1 MVMEDE
7 LPYSALYKLARE
19 LHHHHRNARKMMQ
32 ITLTHMG
39 EMVGVHHGCLLTF
52 DKGNAIRSAYVLSA
66 DDWVIDG
73 TELWETLLA
82 VGVVGFVYQS
92 QRTIVIRNLATDP
105 RWPELPSLLR
115 EGSAIGIPLMR
126 DDEVFGVILVLHPE
140 VDYFNDKRASILEEI
155 ATLTAGALGSALDSE
170 DIPSPQSNIA
180 SLLETGIVPM
190 LLTDLS
196 GMILEMNHM
205 AANMLSYDVHD
216 LQRQSITTIH
226 DLNIHTIGEVGLG
239 GMQPHEEM
247 MFRTTALAADGQ
259 SVPVLVRLR
268 RLEINGRAIIEWIEQ
283 DITPQMEL
291 EQLRRDLTAMVY
303 HDLRGPLQAIR
314 GSIQRLAEVLA
325 NHENPAV
332 RTLLHIGV
340 QSTRQLR
347 RMIDSLLDV
356 QRLEEGN
363 AILNRSSVEM
373 RVILVDAIQLIQP
386 LAMDA
391 KQRIRYK
398 FEDNLPVIDADND
411 MVLRVILNLLENAIK
426 YTPDGGTIM
435 LGAELQDDRVQVTVT
450 DSGPG
455 IPEEMRD
462 KIFDKFNRVKYRN
475 APQGL
480 GLGLAFC
487 RLAVQA
493 HGGEIWVES
502 QEGNGSTFCFTL
514 PIEVSPANHAFEAL
528 VTA

>member
-1 MVMEDE
+1 
-7 LPYSALYKLARE
+7 
-19 LHHHHRNARKMMQ
+19 MMQ
-32 ITLTHMG
+32 LALIHTG
-39 EMVGVHHGCLLTF
+39 EMAGVHHGCLLTF
-52 DKGNAIRSAYVLSA
+52 DGGNAIRSAYVLSA
-66 DDWVIDG
+66 DDWVTDG

-82 VGVVGFVYQS
+82 VGLVGFVYQS
-92 QRTIVIRNLATDP
+92 QRTIIIRSLATDP
-105 RWPELPSLLR
+105 RWPESPSLPR
-115 EGSAIGIPLMR
+115 EGSAIGIPMMR
-126 DDEVFGVILVLHPE
+126 DDEVFGVMMLLHPE
-140 VDYFNDKRASILEEI
+140 VEYFDEKRCEVLEEI
-155 ATLTAGALGSALDSE
+155 AELTAGALSNALDYEAAHTQKSDSE
-170 DIPSPQSNIA
+170 T
-180 SLLETGIVPM
+180 LLSTGIVPM

-196 GMILEMNHM
+196 GTILEMNRM
-205 AANMLSYDVHD
+205 AADMLSYDMHD
-216 LQRQSITTIH
+216 LQRQPITTIH
-226 DLNIHTIGEVGLG
+226 DIDINTIGEVGLG
-239 GMQPHEEM
+239 GMQPNEEM
-247 MFRTTALAADGQ
+247 MFRAAALTADEQ
-259 SVPVLVRLR
+259 SIPVLVRLR
-268 RLEINGRAIIEWIEQ
+268 RLEIDGRDIIEWMEQ

-303 HDLRGPLQAIR
+303 HDLRGPLQSIR
-314 GSIQRLAEVLA
+314 GSIQKLAEVLA

-332 RTLLHIGV
+332 RTLLHVGV

-391 KQRIRYK
+391 KQKVRYQ
-398 FEDNLPVIDADND
+398 FGDNLPVIDADND

-435 LGAELQDDRVQVTVT
+435 LGAELQGDRVLVTVT

-455 IPEEMRD
+455 IPEDMKD

-475 APQGL
+475 APQGV

-493 HGGEIWVES
+493 HGGKIWVES
-502 QEGNGSTFCFTL
+502 EEGNGSTFCFTL
-514 PIEVSPANHAFEAL
+514 PVEVSPADHALEEL